1 MHGPLQVLLPST
13 AAALPVGVVLGVAA
27 HWVEQRFA
35 PVGLFPLLVGVVVG
49 AASFGVGKLLDR
61 TGRVTLWLS
70 TTVAA
75 LACCGTLHAASYYA
89 AVQAAEADVE
99 THRRMLQA
107 FPQKGFVPPPPGI
120 DSFGDFLAREWDVG
134 RKLGPKSI
142 RHGWLGLWWALDGL
156 ALLVGALSTALFC
169 GERNRIPSQLVESM
183 LNAMNIPDESDDPDE
198 PNDSKSSGSTL

>member
-1 MHGPLQVLLPST
+1 MNAPMRVLLPST
-13 AAALPVGVVLGVAA
+13 AAALPLGIVLGWAA

-35 PVGLFPLLVGVVVG
+35 PVGLFSLLVGVVVG
-49 AASFGVGKLLDR
+49 GASFGVGKLLGR

-75 LACCGTLHAASYYA
+75 LACCGTLHWAGYRT
-89 AVQAAEADVE
+89 AVRAAEADVE

-107 FPQKGFVPPPPGI
+107 FPQKGFLPPPPGI
-120 DSFGDFLAREWDVG
+120 GSFGDFLAREWDVG

-169 GERNRIPSQLVESM
+169 GERSRNPSQIVESI
-183 LNAMNIPDESDDPDE
+183 LNAMDAPEAADEPDE
-198 PNDSKSSGSTL
+198 PTGPKPSETAP